1 MDNYAKTILE
11 DRSRVLLLLTGNE
24 GDYLTGEVVEVIEK
38 GGPESPVRVGMRVCR
53 KIGRPRAWREDLF
66 TSRSEGASDRTDG
79 PQWARLRAMLEELR
93 KADGSTGD
101 NASA

>member
-38 GGPESPVRVGMRVCR
+38 DKPKSPIHIKMHIYH
-53 KIGRPRAWREDLF
+53 KIKKPK
-66 TSRSEGASDRTDG
+66 T
-79 PQWARLRAMLEELR
+79 
-93 KADGSTGD
+93 
-101 NASA
+101 